1 MLPAEQLLT
10 TCRQRMQQVL
20 LSCWQLVTA
29 CVLVSHCFL
38 VGKWLLR
45 PDALSC
51 LLQAESVAER
61 SKALNKAFTY
71 ALFINVCRS
80 LFEAHKL
87 MFPFLLAIK
96 ILQNRKEIDP
106 GGTPNQTLL

>member
-1 MLPAEQLLT
+1 MCSKA
-10 TCRQRMQQVL
+10 
-20 LSCWQLVTA
+20 
-29 CVLVSHCFL
+29 
-38 VGKWLLR
+38 VGTL
-45 PDALSC
+45 AAGAGSSS

-61 SKALNKAFTY
+61 SRALNEAFTY

-87 MFPFLLAIK
+87 MYSFLLAIK

-106 GGTPNQTLL
+106 GECQGRTQQTLL

>member
-1 MLPAEQLLT
+1 MAHAPLVVKTPSQRGLPS
-10 TCRQRMQQVL
+10 V
-20 LSCWQLVTA
+20 
-29 CVLVSHCFL
+29 
-38 VGKWLLR
+38 
-45 PDALSC
+45 

-61 SKALNKAFTY
+61 SRALNEAFTY

-87 MFPFLLAIK
+87 MFSFLLAIK

-106 GGTPNQTLL
+106 GRCYRQGSSDAAIEQCAGQFVWSCCCLSNVQANLCGVVVA

>member
-1 MLPAEQLLT
+1 
-10 TCRQRMQQVL
+10 MQQVL

-87 MFPFLLAIK
+87 MFSFLLAIK